1 MTLEREGRCWNMKES
16 SVRSLLGVNDLKA
29 EHIEYI
35 FKTARL
41 FKEEFYKKGSMIHC
55 VGEEQT
61 RGLVVQLLFAEP
73 STRTRASFE
82 VACGKLG
89 IAITSLWNLHFSSMA
104 KGETLEDTLQCL
116 IALQPNMIVLRCGG
130 FKSAESFLRSCP
142 IPVIN
147 AGLGTM
153 EHPTQ
158 ALVDAFT
165 IQEKRGKVEGEKV
178 LIVGDVLHSR
188 VANSNLKLLTRLG
201 AKLGMCTPEALSP
214 ADKQAWK
221 NVVRFDSLETG
232 IKWAD
237 VIICLRVQR
246 ERHSLRDIGFSMAE
260 YRDNYRIA
268 QEEMEIFRSDGVLLH
283 PGPAVRGVEIANQ
296 ALDDSRCH
304 IVTQVENGSYV
315 RSAIMT
321 LMLNL
326 EIKSL

>member
-1 MTLEREGRCWNMKES
+1 MNQVNKPS
-16 SVRSLLGVNDLKA
+16 SVSSLLYIDDLSA
-29 EHIEYI
+29 ENLDYI
-35 FKTARL
+35 LKTAAL
-41 FKEEFYKKGSMIHC
+41 FKKELNKTGNLIHC
-55 VGEEQT
+55 VNPEQT
-61 RGLVVQLLFAEP
+61 KGMVVQLLFAEP

-89 IAITSLWNLHFSSMA
+89 ITTTSLWNLHFSSMA
-104 KGETLEDTLQCL
+104 KGETLEDTFQCL
-116 IALQPNMIVLRCGG
+116 MALKPNMIVCRC
-130 FKSAESFLRSCP
+130 KELKAIETFLHSSS
-142 IPVIN
+142 IPVIS
-147 AGLGTM
+147 AGMGTK

-188 VANSNLKLLTRLG
+188 VANSNLRLLTRLG

-214 ADKQAWK
+214 VDKEAWK
-221 NVVRFDSLETG
+221 DVIRFSSLEEG

-237 VIICLRVQR
+237 VVMCLRVQR
-246 ERHSLRDIGFSMAE
+246 ERHSLRNIGFSMAE
-260 YRDNYRIA
+260 YRDHYRID
-268 QEEMEIFRSDGVLLH
+268 QENMKMFRSDGILLH

-296 ALDDSRCH
+296 ALNDSRCH
-304 IVTQVENGSYV
+304 IITQVENGTYV
-315 RSAIMT
+315 RSAIIS